1 MTNSWNWKLTWVL
14 RINIYIYIYYLFKYI
29 VKSTNEFKVKNII
42 LIINLFERKR
52 IINNIG
58 KF

>member
-1 MTNSWNWKLTWVL
+1 MTNSWNWKLTRVL
-14 RINIYIYIYYLFKYI
+14 RINIYIYYLFRYI
-29 VKSTNEFKVKNII
+29 VKLTNEFKVKNII
-42 LIINLFERKR
+42 LIINSFERKR